1 MAELKIETR
10 YDVYEATQF
19 PVRIGRAV
27 DNDIVIRALGVAD
40 YHAII
45 EQSPEGLQI
54 RTLDDAQINGKILRS
69 RALIDKN
76 SALTLGSSLIK
87 LWIDPKAPM
96 PNAAKSRKWTWIT
109 HPIAAI
115 IWFILALALPMWI
128 DYLQTP
134 INYFANWRLLFTC
147 AAILLAIVWVVHS
160 MVLPL
165 VRRYLLI
172 PLLGLVSA
180 LSLLSDSI
188 DQAVY
193 WLVFQFNLPWLDFLA
208 FLLIS
213 TILIWIFRA
222 FFRDFIPL
230 SGKLLTRYTLAIC
243 LPCLL
248 LLFYNF
254 LKPHDFFTYRAGSFP
269 NYHNGLLQHKL
280 SITKEK
286 TIKEF
291 FSIEETN

>member
-27 DNDIVIRALGVAD
+27 DNDIVIRALGMAD

-45 EQSPEGLQI
+45 EQSPEGLQV
-54 RTLDDAQINGKILRS
+54 RNLHDAEINGKVLRS
-69 RALIDKN
+69 RALINKN

-87 LWIDPKAPM
+87 LWVDPKAPM
-96 PNAAKSRKWTWIT
+96 PNPAKSRKWSWIT
-109 HPIAAI
+109 HPVAAMF
-115 IWFILALALPMWI
+115 WFALALAFPMWL

-134 INYFANWRLLFTC
+134 INYFANWRLLFICTC
-147 AAILLAIVWVVHS
+147 IILAIVWIIHS
-160 MVLPL
+160 MILPL

-180 LSLLSDSI
+180 LSLLSDVMGEV
-188 DQAVY
+188 VY
-193 WLVFQFNLPWLDFLA
+193 WLTFQFNVLWLDWISLFLVSA
-208 FLLIS
+208 
-213 TILIWIFRA
+213 ILIWLFRA

-248 LLFYNF
+248 LLFYSF
-254 LKPHDFFTYRAGSFP
+254 LKSHDFFTYRSGSFP
-269 NYHNGLLQHKL
+269 IYHNGLLQHKL
-280 SITKEK
+280 SISEDKS
-286 TIKEF
+286 IQEF
-291 FSIEETN
+291 FSIEK